1 MISQWCTKHGIALPA
16 PTSNNP
22 DEPPIPVGER
32 NSVSSLLKNLS
43 SSSIP
48 VRKQA
53 VKDLRLL
60 TKQKTSVRAFI
71 GQNPEA
77 IPKLLSVL
85 SVPGLDGDCEVQE
98 DAVTTMLNLSIF
110 DSNKKILGDDSQA
123 IPFLIEA
130 LKTGTM
136 QTRGNAAAALFSLS
150 ALDSNKIKIG
160 ELGATKPLIEL
171 LEHGSLEAKKDAANA
186 IFNLCTNYE
195 NRARA
200 VKDGVASVLVL
211 LIMDKLLVG
220 EMLAILALLSGHK
233 KAAEEIVE
241 IDGVA
246 FLLEIMRESSCARNK
261 ENASVVLYSICVDHR
276 MKLREIG
283 EEETLHGTISDL
295 VNTGTSRARRKATGI
310 LERLRKT
317 MHNTHYSC

>member
-1 MISQWCTKHGIALPA
+1 MK
-16 PTSNNP
+16 
-22 DEPPIPVGER
+22 
-32 NSVSSLLKNLS
+32 
-43 SSSIP
+43 
-48 VRKQA
+48 KQA

-77 IPKLLSVL
+77 FAKLLSVV
-85 SVPGLDGDCEVQE
+85 SAPGLDGDREVQE

-110 DSNKKILGDDSQA
+110 DSNKKILGDDHEA

-136 QTRGNAAAALFSLS
+136 QTKGNAAAALFSLA
-150 ALDSNKIKIG
+150 ALDSNKSKIG
-160 ELGATKPLIEL
+160 ELGAMKPLIEL
-171 LEHGSLEAKKDAANA
+171 LECGTLEAKKDAANA
-186 IFNLCTNYE
+186 IFSLCTNHE
-195 NRARA
+195 NKIRAAR
-200 VKDGVASVLVL
+200 DGVASVLLL

-220 EMLAILALLSGHK
+220 ELLAILALVSAHRK
-233 KAAEEIVE
+233 VAEEIVE

-246 FLLEIMRESSCARNK
+246 CLLQIVRKNSCARNK
-261 ENASVVLYSICVDHR
+261 ENAVVVLYSICVDHR
-276 MKLREIG
+276 MSLREIG
-283 EEETLHGTISDL
+283 EEETLHGTVSDL

-310 LERLRKT
+310 LDRLRKT